1 MGLRY
6 EDMKGMLIPLIG
18 VDKFQPK
25 TGTEAEVIVVS
36 FHIKEEQ
43 AAQDLERFL
52 EMSAVETLDT
62 EASPNPDD
70 EGHYVVFAE
79 FKRDKNFW
87 SSFKLLIRDIE
98 NVGGKEQWAV
108 DPYKAGTLYKIND
121 PQLNSIIITDQ
132 AEYEA
137 KMQPEEEIIDT
148 EFDDVAESIYKT
160 HGIKF
165 KAYTGESEK
174 MIKRFGLSE
183 SVIGTSTDY
192 EQRVLNS
199 YVGASYKINGVYVKE
214 GVDTITVFERV

>member
-62 EASPNPDD
+62 EASPNPDED
-70 EGHYVVFAE
+70 GHYLVFAE
-79 FKRDKNFW
+79 FKRDKDFW
-87 SSFKLLIRDIE
+87 GSFKLLIRDIE
-98 NVGGKEQWAV
+98 NVGGDEQWAI
-108 DPYKAGTLYKIND
+108 DPYKAGKLFKMND
-121 PQLNSIIITDQ
+121 PMLNSIIITDQ
-132 AEYEA
+132 AEYEF
-137 KMQPEEEIIDT
+137 KMKLEEAIEDPEYS
-148 EFDDVAESIYKT
+148 DVAESIFKK

-165 KAYTGESEK
+165 KAYTGKSNE
-174 MIKRFGLSE
+174 MISRFGLSE
-183 SVIGTSTDY
+183 SILGTSTEF

-199 YVGASYKINGVYVKE
+199 YIGASCKINGVYVKE
-214 GVDTITVFERV
+214 GTGTITVFKRV